1 MKPELKTL
9 RAIKT
14 ARIILAIPA
23 VFILL
28 YLLATKR
35 YLVFIASLLV
45 YTFIDLVILRFI
57 YISLSNSLIRE
68 QKTINQ
74 LKQAFAN
81 GYKLY
86 INNEEANEQDY
97 NPEYLAQYDVAIFIV
112 RSEFVCTLSN
122 MKGHL

>member
-14 ARIILAIPA
+14 ARIVLAIPA

-35 YLVFIASLLV
+35 YLVLIASLLV
-45 YTFIDLVILRFI
+45 YTLIDLVILRFI

-68 QKTINQ
+68 QKTINK
-74 LKQAFAN
+74 LKQAFAD

-86 INNEEANEQDY
+86 INNKEASEQDY
-97 NPEYLAQYDVAIFIV
+97 NPEYLVQYDVVILN
-112 RSEFVCTLSN
+112 SEKRVSVYLE
-122 MKGHL
+122 

>member
-74 LKQAFAN
+74 LKQAFAD

-86 INNEEANEQDY
+86 INNKEASEQDY
-97 NPEYLAQYDVAIFIV
+97 NPEYLVQYDVVILNSEKRV
-112 RSEFVCTLSN
+112 RVYLE
-122 MKGHL
+122 